1 MAIGDP
7 LTSRDQLYGRDS
19 VDLVARTLWGEA
31 RGDSGS
37 RVGIAYV
44 INNRKNNTSYYEFR
58 NLNTVKDVVLA
69 ENAFSCFNPGTQSLQ
84 ECLKPDTSSPQWAN
98 IVRVASNLTN
108 YPNPI
113 AGKCFYSANWR
124 FAQLTETRNGKLYYS
139 FPGGRTVEVTSK
151 IVVSEHTFFDYTG

>member
-1 MAIGDP
+1 MEIGEK
-7 LTSRDQLYGRDS
+7 LTNREQLYGRDS
-19 VDLVARTLWGEA
+19 VDLLARTLWGEA

-44 INNRKNNTSYYEFR
+44 IMNRKNNTSYYEFR
-58 NLNTVKDVVLA
+58 NLNTVEAVVLA
-69 ENAFSCFNPGTQSLQ
+69 EGHFSCFNPGTQGLQ
-84 ECLKPDTSSPQWAN
+84 ECLNPDTSSPQWQN
-98 IVRVASNLTN
+98 IVAIASNLSN
-108 YPNPI
+108 HNNPI

-124 FAQLTETRNGKLYYS
+124 FAQLSETRNGKLYYS